1 MALQVL
7 GDVGPQTLGD
17 GVSAPFRLGRTGE
30 TIVQEL
36 HGRYYEAVKRG
47 NVYVASTGAAG
58 VAPGTALSTTPPLT
72 IYNPAGTGV
81 DLVVMQSWL
90 AYISGTL
97 GAGALVWGVNN
108 NPVQA
113 APTGGTTLT
122 PINALI
128 SSNLGKGKAYQ
139 GSTLAAAPTIFRP
152 FCSLGA
158 SLATTAVQP
167 WQVYEPTDG
176 AIVIPQ
182 GCSASLQAIAA
193 AGTSPLVLLSATW
206 EEVAA

>member
-1 MALQVL
+1 MGLQVF
-7 GDVGPQTLGD
+7 GDVGPQTLTD
-17 GVSAPFRLGRTGE
+17 GVQAPFRLGKSGE

-47 NVYVASTGAAG
+47 NVYVASTAGAG
-58 VAPGTALSTTPPLT
+58 VAPGTVLSTTPPFT
-72 IYNPAGTGV
+72 IYNPAGSGV
-81 DLVVMQSWL
+81 DLVLMQAWL

-97 GAGALVWGVNN
+97 GAGALVWAVNN
-108 NPVQA
+108 SPQQA
-113 APTGGTTLT
+113 APTGGTVLT
-122 PINALI
+122 PINALL
-128 SSNLGKGKAYQ
+128 SSNLGRGKAFQ

-167 WQVYEPTDG
+167 WQAYEPTDG

-193 AGTSPLVLLSATW
+193 AGSTPLVLLSAAW
-206 EEVAA
+206 EEVPA

>member
-1 MALQVL
+1 MGLQVY
-7 GDVGPQTLGD
+7 GDVGPQNLSD
-17 GVSAPFRLGRTGE
+17 GVSAPFRLGKTGE

-58 VAPGTALSTTPPLT
+58 IAPGTALSTTPPLT
-72 IYNPAGTGV
+72 IYNPGGSGV
-81 DLVVMQSWL
+81 DLVIMQAFL

-108 NPVQA
+108 NNTQA
-113 APTGGTTLT
+113 APTSGTPLV
-122 PINALI
+122 PINALL
-128 SSNLGKGKAYQ
+128 SSNLGRGKAFQ
-139 GSTLAAAPTIFRP
+139 GATLAAAPTIFRP
-152 FCSLGA
+152 MCSLGA
-158 SLATTAVQP
+158 SLATTPVQP

-182 GCSASLQAIAA
+182 GCSASLQGIAA
-193 AGTSPLVLLSATW
+193 AGTSPLVLLSAAW
-206 EEVAA
+206 EEIPA